1 MAARRRSAAIVCA
14 VMVMALGFASS
25 ARVMGAG
32 SHCTS
37 SPGAVQVTLSSANI
51 GADAVGTEF
60 GGHYGASHAFDCY
73 VPANRAGQVV
83 IKVGTALSGATHSGT
98 HYDFAT
104 NLAGISLRLRITSIG
119 ANTGFYS
126 NGFEVRPKA
135 GNTKVVWSYDWTLVK
150 SAETAQGGR
159 LDARTLIASIGWVD
173 LGATGFS
180 VFHNAS
186 LSYGGGDR
194 VTLNSCSLET
204 PALAVDMGEI
214 SIGDLSGVGS
224 TGQGSLTTITM
235 NCPSGTAM
243 PIGFSI
249 DAANSAEAIDRS
261 QGIVGL
267 SQGATASGIGYQVSD
282 PLTDQPIVFG
292 HEVVRTKASAA
303 MSFGIPLRIRP
314 YQTQAAITAG
324 SADASLVFTIS
335 YR

>member
-1 MAARRRSAAIVCA
+1 
-14 VMVMALGFASS
+14 MVVVALGLASS
-25 ARVMGAG
+25 ARVLAADNV
-32 SHCTS
+32 SSCSS
-37 SPGAVQVTLSSANI
+37 SPGAVQVTLSSASI

-60 GGHYGASHAFDCY
+60 GGHYGASHSFNCT
-73 VPANRAGQVV
+73 VPASRAGRVV
-83 IKVGTALSGATHSGT
+83 IKMGRAFSGATHSGT

-104 NLAGISLRLRITSIG
+104 NLAGISMRLNIISIG
-119 ANTGFYS
+119 AKMNYFT
-126 NGFEVRPKA
+126 NGFEVRPKV
-135 GNTKVVWSYDWTLVK
+135 GRTKVTWSYDWTLVK
-150 SAETAQGGR
+150 SAEAAQGGR
-159 LDARTLIASIGWVD
+159 LDPQTLIVSIGWVD

-204 PALAVDMGEI
+204 PALAVDMGEM

-224 TGQGSLTTITM
+224 TGPGSLTTITM
-235 NCPSGTAM
+235 NCPSGVAM

-303 MSFGIPLRIRP
+303 MSFGIPLRISP
-314 YQTQAAITAG
+314 YQTQATITPG
-324 SADASLVFTIS
+324 SADASLVFTAN